1 MSKFLRAVALSVAMV
16 AGVAGSAQSATVQVT
31 TQGGNAFLDSS
42 NQNGWYQTASYTLN
56 GIARTAAAGLF
67 RLKETTAG
75 GVVTKFVGVCL
86 EPLEWLNLP
95 KAYDE
100 GSSLSYLATS
110 RLGALVD
117 NAMGLV
123 KNSQT
128 AAAFQLAAWEIANEG
143 KGTLDL
149 NGGAFK
155 LSAAQANT
163 KALAQSWLDAISGG
177 KWKLNAQVMILR
189 APGTQDL
196 VTDLPPAPIPVPAA
210 GLLLLGGLGSIA
222 AARRAR
228 RA

>member
-75 GVVTKFVGVCL
+75 GTVTKFVGVCL
-86 EPLEWLNLP
+86 EPLEWLTLP

-100 GSSLSYLATS
+100 SSPLAYLTKS

-117 NAMGLV
+117 NAMSLV

-143 KGTLDL
+143 KGQLDL

-163 KALAQSWLDAISGG
+163 KALAQSWLDAISKGN
-177 KWKLNAQVMILR
+177 WKLNSQVMILS

-196 VTDLPPAPIPVPAA
+196 VTDLPPAPVPVPAA
-210 GLLLLGGLGSIA
+210 GLLLLGGIGSIV

>member
-1 MSKFLRAVALSVAMV
+1 MSKFLRGMVLSVAMA
-16 AGVAGSAQSATVQVT
+16 AGVAGAAQSATVQVT

-75 GVVTKFVGVCL
+75 GTVTKFVGVCL
-86 EPLEWLNLP
+86 EPLEWLTLP

-100 GSSLSYLATS
+100 SSPLAYLTKS

-117 NAMGLV
+117 NAMSLV

-143 KGTLDL
+143 KGQLDL

-163 KALAQSWLDAISGG
+163 KALAQSWLDAISNGD
-177 KWKLNAQVMILR
+177 WKLNSQVMILS

-196 VTDLPPAPIPVPAA
+196 VTDLPPAPVPVPAA

-228 RA
+228 RG

>member
-1 MSKFLRAVALSVAMV
+1 LAYL
-16 AGVAGSAQSATVQVT
+16 
-31 TQGGNAFLDSS
+31 
-42 NQNGWYQTASYTLN
+42 
-56 GIARTAAAGLF
+56 
-67 RLKETTAG
+67 
-75 GVVTKFVGVCL
+75 TK
-86 EPLEWLNLP
+86 
-95 KAYDE
+95 
-100 GSSLSYLATS
+100 S

-117 NAMGLV
+117 NAMSLV

-143 KGTLDL
+143 KGQLDL

-163 KALAQSWLDAISGG
+163 KALAQSWLDAISNGN
-177 KWKLNAQVMILR
+177 WKLNSQVMILS

-196 VTDLPPAPIPVPAA
+196 VTDLPPAPVPVPAA
-210 GLLLLGGLGSIA
+210 GLLLLGGIGSIV